1 MDFTEPTGEG
11 DDHHGGQERA
21 LFLLDARPELFEPT
35 DQGTRC
41 EIAVRQVLDYVK
53 ARLLEKNRDIVGL
66 VACGPDEAAVTL
78 LTPAAPSAKAARAL
92 GDALKRGACA
102 TPETFRKWLDDND
115 EITQKERNRTDARQG
130 RLRNGLDRC
139 ARDLEDASKGPS
151 AVDSIYIFS
160 GAKDPCDGDSDQ
172 HAACEVFARDSS
184 DVDRELQLY
193 YFGEAEQVD
202 DFWKPRILVPSSPPL
217 DNKDQWQERAWPAL
231 EIVDVFDAG
240 RERARMARGM
250 RGAKTV
256 PGVELTLALGD
267 DTSTKVVVRL
277 RKLHQC
283 KRAQTA
289 TNVHGESLQ
298 RVKAQGDVLDTVTG
312 AKLDKATDVNTYVA
326 VGHFHEPP
334 KEEDEPE
341 SAKALRRSHRVVV
354 DAQDR
359 DECAEC
365 FESGSVCVL
374 GVCSVRDAFPSGLR
388 VQNPGSSPC
397 ALSPD
402 DSEAP
407 GSSAVVQAFA
417 SSLREK
423 NLVALARYI
432 PKRSAARRRGPK
444 LVALQARDDGLG
456 LIELPFDDELRAVP
470 SSDEVP
476 PAPEL
481 DRSMSALVNALQAR
495 CMPGGPVDVDAG
507 VPNYAL
513 RSQHAALEAFALGLD
528 DSAVQKVKMRA
539 EALRPSRGET
549 ELVTAAE
556 AVAESLPE
564 EIEEQ
569 PVAKKRRVAAPK
581 DIKVLVDKALL
592 TAPCDREKLKNH
604 TNDALKACCGDLG
617 LKKSGKKEDLVER
630 IAEHVDA
637 QSA

>member
-1 MDFTEPTGEG
+1 M
-11 DDHHGGQERA
+11 
-21 LFLLDARPELFEPT
+21 
-35 DQGTRC
+35 
-41 EIAVRQVLDYVK
+41 
-53 ARLLEKNRDIVGL
+53 
-66 VACGPDEAAVTL
+66 
-78 LTPAAPSAKAARAL
+78 
-92 GDALKRGACA
+92 
-102 TPETFRKWLDDND
+102 
-115 EITQKERNRTDARQG
+115 
-130 RLRNGLDRC
+130 
-139 ARDLEDASKGPS
+139 
-151 AVDSIYIFS
+151 
-160 GAKDPCDGDSDQ
+160 
-172 HAACEVFARDSS
+172 
-184 DVDRELQLY
+184 
-193 YFGEAEQVD
+193 
-202 DFWKPRILVPSSPPL
+202 
-217 DNKDQWQERAWPAL
+217 
-231 EIVDVFDAG
+231 
-240 RERARMARGM
+240 
-250 RGAKTV
+250 
-256 PGVELTLALGD
+256 
-267 DTSTKVVVRL
+267 
-277 RKLHQC
+277 
-283 KRAQTA
+283 
-289 TNVHGESLQ
+289 
-298 RVKAQGDVLDTVTG
+298 
-312 AKLDKATDVNTYVA
+312 
-326 VGHFHEPP
+326 GHFHEPP

-407 GSSAVVQAFA
+407 GSSAVVQAFSA
-417 SSLREK
+417 SLREK

-470 SSDEVP
+470 SSGEVP

-481 DRSMSALVNALQAR
+481 DRSMSTLVNALQAR
-495 CMPGGPVDVDAG
+495 CVPGGPVDVDAG

-539 EALRPSRGET
+539 EALRPSRGDT
-549 ELVTAAE
+549 ELVQAAE
-556 AVAESLPE
+556 AVASSLPE

-617 LKKSGKKEDLVER
+617 LKKTGKKDDLVER